1 MGPAPSVAIAP
12 LPALPAGPPIRL
24 RRRRRR
30 RLRRRAASA
39 FSNALSHALVAALL
53 APALAACGNTA
64 GSPASTAAGR
74 TKVLTSFTV
83 LADMASAVAC
93 DRLEVVSI
101 TRPGAQIHGY
111 EATPG
116 DLRRGRG
123 ARLLLRN
130 GLGLDRWTDRF
141 SSRLGRLPQVNLSDG
156 VATLPIEGA
165 ASGVNPH
172 AWMSPRAAL
181 TYVENIRVAF
191 SRLDPAGATTYR
203 RCADAYAGQLRQLD
217 RELAGR
223 LATLPA
229 RHRLLVTCEGA
240 FSYLARDYGLQEAW
254 LWPVNGESELT
265 PQRLQRLARTVRERR
280 VPAVFCESTVDGRA
294 QRRLAADTGARWG
307 GTFHVDSLSGPEGPA
322 STYLALMRHNVDTLL
337 RGLAPPAPGR

>member
-1 MGPAPSVAIAP
+1 M
-12 LPALPAGPPIRL
+12 
-24 RRRRRR
+24 
-30 RLRRRAASA
+30 
-39 FSNALSHALVAALL
+39 ALSLALL
-53 APALAACGNTA
+53 APLLGACGASAPGPRPEDA
-64 GSPASTAAGR
+64 GPDSGR
-74 TKVLTSFTV
+74 PRVLASFTV

-116 DLRRGRG
+116 DLRRARG

-141 SSRLGRLPQVNLSDG
+141 TARLGRLPQVEASAG

-165 ASGVNPH
+165 PDGVNPH

-181 TYVENIRVAF
+181 TYVENIRAAF
-191 SRLDPAGATTYR
+191 SRLDPAGAPTYR

-217 RELAGR
+217 RDLAAR
-223 LATLPA
+223 LAALPP

-240 FSYLARDYGLQEAW
+240 FSYLTRDYGLEEAW
-254 LWPVNGESELT
+254 LWPVNGERELT
-265 PQRLQRLARTVRERR
+265 PQRLQRLARTVRERQ

-322 STYLALMRHNVDTLL
+322 PTYLALMRHNVDTLVQ
-337 RGLAPPAPGR
+337 GLAPAASPPHGAPPSRRR